1 MCQEGALEHGCDYAP
16 VAGKQLYKQKCLE
29 LLKGA
34 LDIRNQTDHKR
45 HPVKAGGKT
54 DNNKKKA
61 LFRIVYILLSIKNL
75 IEKLLKIPKIRF
87 LTKTIA

>member
-1 MCQEGALEHGCDYAP
+1 MRRLPE
-16 VAGKQLYKQKCLE
+16 KQLYKQKCLE

-34 LDIRNQTDHKR
+34 LDIRNRRTTKGIRSKQVAKQTTIR
-45 HPVKAGGKT
+45 
-54 DNNKKKA
+54 KKA
-61 LFRIVYILLSIKNL
+61 LFRIVYILLSIKNF

>member
-1 MCQEGALEHGCDYAP
+1 MTMRRLPE
-16 VAGKQLYKQKCLE
+16 KQLYKQKCLE

-34 LDIRNQTDHKR
+34 LDIRNRRTTKGIRSKQAAKQTTIR
-45 HPVKAGGKT
+45 
-54 DNNKKKA
+54 KKA
-61 LFRIVYILLSIKNL
+61 LLRIVYILLSTKNL

>member
-1 MCQEGALEHGCDYAP
+1 MTMRRLPE
-16 VAGKQLYKQKCLE
+16 KQLYKQKCLE

-34 LDIRNQTDHKR
+34 LDIRNRR

-61 LFRIVYILLSIKNL
+61 LLRIVYILLSIKNL
-75 IEKLLKIPKIRF
+75 IEKLLKIRKPLLLKNNCVI
-87 LTKTIA
+87 T

>member
-1 MCQEGALEHGCDYAP
+1 MEHGCDYAP
-16 VAGKQLYKQKCLE
+16 VAGKQLYKQKCLG

-34 LDIRNQTDHKR
+34 LDIRNRRTLEGIRSKQVVKQT
-45 HPVKAGGKT
+45 T
-54 DNNKKKA
+54 IMKKA

>member
-1 MCQEGALEHGCDYAP
+1 MTMRRLPE
-16 VAGKQLYKQKCLE
+16 KQLYKQKCLE

-34 LDIRNQTDHKR
+34 LDIRIQADPRR

-61 LFRIVYILLSIKNL
+61 LLRIVYILLSIKNL
-75 IEKLLKIPKIRF
+75 IEKLLKIRKPLLLRNNCVI
-87 LTKTIA
+87 T

>member
-1 MCQEGALEHGCDYAP
+1 MRRLPE
-16 VAGKQLYKQKCLE
+16 KQLYKQKCLE

-34 LDIRNQTDHKR
+34 LDIRNRRTTKGIRSKQAAKQTTIRKSTFKNCIHS
-45 HPVKAGGKT
+45 AF
-54 DNNKKKA
+54 N
-61 LFRIVYILLSIKNL
+61 KNL

>member
-1 MCQEGALEHGCDYAP
+1 MTMRRLPE
-16 VAGKQLYKQKCLE
+16 KQLYKQKCLE

-34 LDIRNQTDHKR
+34 LDIRNRRTTKGIRSKQVVKQTTIR
-45 HPVKAGGKT
+45 
-54 DNNKKKA
+54 KKHF
-61 LFRIVYILLSIKNL
+61 FRIAYILLSTKNL